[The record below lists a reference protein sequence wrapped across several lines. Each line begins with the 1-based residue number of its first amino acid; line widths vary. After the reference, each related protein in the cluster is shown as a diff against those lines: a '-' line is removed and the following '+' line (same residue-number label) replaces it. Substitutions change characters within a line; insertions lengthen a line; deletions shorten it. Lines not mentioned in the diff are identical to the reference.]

1 MGVRRH
7 DLRRDRFHF
16 LLQVAQLRLK
26 LNFVLFLLLH
36 VPSHAHVELFVL
48 RPDHRFD
55 LVIMALCIL
64 TRASQLNL
72 GEIYHLFEVIEAAFR
87 SLYLFLKRKSSLGT
101 STVVSDVFIDEASMF
116 FIELSMFVVS

>member
-1 MGVRRH
+1 
-7 DLRRDRFHF
+7 
-16 LLQVAQLRLK
+16 
-26 LNFVLFLLLH
+26 
-36 VPSHAHVELFVL
+36 
-48 RPDHRFD
+48 
-55 LVIMALCIL
+55 MALCIL